1 MYAHCQPK
9 MISEIIVI
17 ESDASIFVSDGFVS
31 IESKRLELHSIAS
44 QVASVIS
51 CSELESIFVESAI
64 DMSGRNG
71 DLILA
76 SSR

>member
-9 MISEIIVI
+9 MVAEIIVI
-17 ESDASIFVSDGFVS
+17 ESDASIFVSDWFVS